1 MYYYVYHNV
10 KERILYEIRYRN
22 KLTFFHKSI
31 YLYKSPQNRMVARF
45 FEIIKV

>member
-1 MYYYVYHNV
+1 MN
-10 KERILYEIRYRN
+10 YEIRYRN

>member
-1 MYYYVYHNV
+1 MDFWTGIIEN
-10 KERILYEIRYRN
+10 EIRYRN